1 MDWKSVLAT
10 GASGSWNLAHAPIHD
25 LCVLELRCVHLGER
39 RHLFLFLT
47 KTLNRLA
54 ANLTAAPIEF
64 PKLARA
70 PKVPGRQ
77 HSAGPTSYTVCS
89 PAGLP
94 EVAPLCTALPWSQE
108 YDFTPDPPILLMTS
122 LGSSV
127 CFQRSWG
134 CSYCPHHVGA
144 FWAHSGGYS
153 PQAHIGL
160 LHPTSE
166 SPRAPDEAGFGLR
179 EHCSCQGLSG
189 SLLRACP
196 GPVHTEFPS
205 TVACQGPSSSRTH
218 IPQNLQ
224 VPLRMLEHFP
234 SIYHSWSPCWQDT
247 DLFSKISRLLVSAF

>member
-1 MDWKSVLAT
+1 MDWKCVLAT

-54 ANLTAAPIEF
+54 ANLTAAPTEF

-70 PKVPGRQ
+70 PKVPGHQ
-77 HSAGPTSYTVCS
+77 HPAGPTSYTVCS

-108 YDFTPDPPILLMTS
+108 HDFTSDPPILLMTS

-166 SPRAPDEAGFGLR
+166 SPRPLTKLALASESTALARACQAPFWGHAQALSTLNSLPQWHAKDPPP
-179 EHCSCQGLSG
+179 QGLIF
-189 SLLRACP
+189 LKICK
-196 GPVHTEFPS
+196 
-205 TVACQGPSSSRTH
+205 
-218 IPQNLQ
+218 
-224 VPLRMLEHFP
+224 
-234 SIYHSWSPCWQDT
+234 SPEC
-247 DLFSKISRLLVSAF
+247 